1 MRFIRD
7 THGGDLCAKYDFSIN
22 VSPLGMSRK
31 VRRAIVSS
39 LKDAERYPDPY
50 CGKLRSA
57 ISAKEG
63 VPTECILAGNGA
75 AELIYAYAAYH
86 AGDKAYILSPTFTEY
101 AAAFEAYNGEAE
113 YVYGYERIGQ
123 IQLKGG
129 DTVFV
134 CVPNNPDGLLP
145 SRTQLFGL
153 VETCGAAGAIL
164 FVDACFYDF
173 TAGAPYLLKELL
185 SYENVFVLQAFTK
198 SYALAGVRLGYLMGK
213 AETLQKISKFVQ
225 PWSVSVPAQAAGIAA
240 ACDTKYL
247 IRLRTVIR
255 KEREYLMNGLKELGY
270 LPYSSCANFLLF
282 EGEKD
287 LAVCLR
293 KRGIAIRVCDDFIG
307 LVAGNG
313 KKFFRIAVRT
323 HRENSILLKA
333 LHEVKR

>member
-1 MRFIRD
+1 MRFLGD

-22 VSPLGMSRK
+22 VSPLGMSGK

-39 LKDAERYPDPY
+39 LKNADHYPDSK

-57 ISAKEG
+57 ISVKEG

-101 AAAFEAYNGEAE
+101 AAAFESYKVDVE
-113 YVYGYERIGQ
+113 YVYGYESIGQ
-123 IQLKGG
+123 IQLKGS

-145 SRTQLFGL
+145 SRSQLFGA
-153 VETCGAAGAIL
+153 VEACRAAGATL

-173 TAGAPYLLKELL
+173 TIGAPYLLKELL
-185 SYENVFVLQAFTK
+185 ANENVFVLQAFTK

-213 AETLQKISKFVQ
+213 SEILQKISKFVQ
-225 PWSVSVPAQAAGIAA
+225 PWNVSIVSQAAGIAA
-240 ACDTKYL
+240 ACDEKYL
-247 IRLRTVIR
+247 IRLRSYIK
-255 KEREYLMNGLKELGY
+255 KEREYLTSGLKELGY
-270 LPYSSCANFLLF
+270 LPYPSCANFLLF
-282 EGEKD
+282 EGEND
-287 LAVCLR
+287 LGACLR
-293 KRGIAIRVCDDFIG
+293 KRGIAIRGCDDFIG
-307 LVAGNG
+307 LVAGND